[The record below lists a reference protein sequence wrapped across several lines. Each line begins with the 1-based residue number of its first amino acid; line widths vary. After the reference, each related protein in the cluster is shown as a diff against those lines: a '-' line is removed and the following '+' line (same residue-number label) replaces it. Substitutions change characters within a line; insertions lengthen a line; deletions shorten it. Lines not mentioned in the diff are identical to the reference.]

1 MIQISSLYSLEDVQD
16 YYFLTDSLEVVNT
29 EAGNK
34 LSVYVNARGYPVVFL
49 QLKKGSSMERKQV
62 FMHKLVALAFINNGP
77 YILIEHIDDNKLDYR
92 PENLKFSNHSAN
104 GKNAFVTGK
113 HVLHERLFE
122 VILANGD
129 KYQGTMKELAKLTGI
144 PRATLYDRFYKGCPT
159 TNPRSRIY
167 SVTAA

>member
-16 YYFLTDSLEVVNT
+16 YYFITDSLEVVNIAT
-29 EAGNK
+29 GTILAITPNK
-34 LSVYVNARGYPVVFL
+34 RGYPVVFL

-62 FMHKLVALAFINNGP
+62 FMHKIVALAFINNGS

-92 PENLKFSNHSAN
+92 PENLKFSDHSSN

-113 HVLHERLFE
+113 HLRYEQVFN

-129 KYQGTMKELAKLTGI
+129 KYQGTMKELAMVTGI
-144 PRATLYDRFYKGCPT
+144 PRATLYDRYYKGCPT
-159 TNPRSRIY
+159 TNPRSRLY
-167 SVTAA
+167 SVIAA